1 MFDKTFKKVAMT
13 VAFASMLS
21 FTSFAGTPQEEA
33 DKAITLVN
41 AERSKAGMQP
51 LEKCASLVPA
61 TEVRAYEASQS
72 FSHTRPD
79 GTDWYTANPDLI
91 YGENLAKNYSSA
103 EQAVAAWLASPTHKA
118 NIMSSAY
125 TKTSVQVY
133 VNGSSWYWA
142 EEFG

>member
-1 MFDKTFKKVAMT
+1 MFNETFKKVAMAA
-13 VAFASMLS
+13 AFAAMLS
-21 FTSFAGTPQEEA
+21 FTAFAGTPQEEA
-33 DKAITLVN
+33 DRAITLVN

-51 LEKCASLVPA
+51 LEKCVSLDSA

-91 YGENLAKNYSSA
+91 YGENLAKNYSTA

-125 TKTSVQVY
+125 TKTSVQIY
-133 VNGSSWYWA
+133 VNGGSWYWA